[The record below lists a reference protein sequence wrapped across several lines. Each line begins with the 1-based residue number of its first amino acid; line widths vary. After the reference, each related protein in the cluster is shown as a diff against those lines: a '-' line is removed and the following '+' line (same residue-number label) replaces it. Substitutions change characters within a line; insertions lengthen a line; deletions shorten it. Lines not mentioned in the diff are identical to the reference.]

1 MKHSHYF
8 KTLPCLTVD
17 IYRILHAFD
26 VTDPC
31 LQHAAK
37 KILCAG
43 GRGVKDAKKDVEEA
57 IDSLVR
63 WLEMRREEGEN
74 MQGNDLKVSICDTM
88 QVADAFLHDT
98 MRERLQWT
106 EQALPKVEHQW
117 SVDGVNWNDG
127 PHYSTDAETI
137 RVLRTDDDLRWGDKH
152 EARMDVIGQ
161 NGGDGAHYFVDGRGD
176 DEEVM

>member
-1 MKHSHYF
+1 MKHKHYY

-17 IYRILHAFD
+17 IYRVLHAFD

-37 KILCAG
+37 KIMVAG
-43 GRGVKDAKKDVEEA
+43 GRGAKDAKKDIEEA

-88 QVADAFLHDT
+88 NLADAFLHDI
-98 MRERLQWT
+98 RQT
-106 EQALPKVEHQW
+106 ELSWGEH
-117 SVDGVNWNDG
+117 
-127 PHYSTDAETI
+127 
-137 RVLRTDDDLRWGDKH
+137 H
-152 EARMDVIGQ
+152 EKRIDMIGL

-176 DEEVM
+176 NEEVSV